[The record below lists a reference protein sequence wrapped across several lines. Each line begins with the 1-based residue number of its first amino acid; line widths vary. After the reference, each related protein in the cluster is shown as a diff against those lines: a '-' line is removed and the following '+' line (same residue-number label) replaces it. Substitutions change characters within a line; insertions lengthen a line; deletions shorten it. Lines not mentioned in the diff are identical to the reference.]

1 MLEAMRPLLCTL
13 TDSDYDCFA
22 RARILV
28 KSFGMVAY
36 AKERYGGMSLS
47 GMQGSWYP
55 GGKADRARE
64 LTAEIVQVSF
74 RALSLCHQVFYYC
87 TCAGRAG
94 RWEGG
99 YWWLLNDVCARQ
111 ACAANPMK
119 DDIPAQLEEMHTLL
133 TAK

>member
-1 MLEAMRPLLCTL
+1 MLEAMRPLLCTR

-64 LTAEIVQVSF
+64 LTAEIVKVSS
-74 RALSLCHQVFYYC
+74 RALSSCHHVFIIIVC
-87 TCAGRAG
+87 VRGGRGGG
-94 RWEGG
+94 REDIGG
-99 YWWLLNDVCARQ
+99 FSTVSVLDRHVLPTQ
-111 ACAANPMK
+111 
-119 DDIPAQLEEMHTLL
+119 
-133 TAK
+133 